1 MQPQAGILQCVLYV
15 TYCIIH
21 NSRLYIALQEQS
33 LVDIA
38 MPGQYM
44 NGEEPSQEG
53 IVFLEGISAN
63 VHVSKHYTTLD
74 CGYCRAH
81 IKDLHVLA
89 LHNNHIR
96 LSSTVKVK

>member
-1 MQPQAGILQCVLYV
+1 MQCGVSYLCMTNHTTNLLYDSSLMAV
-15 TYCIIH
+15 
-21 NSRLYIALQEQS
+21 QEQS

-63 VHVSKHYTTLD
+63 VHVSD
-74 CGYCRAH
+74 
-81 IKDLHVLA
+81 IMP
-89 LHNNHIR
+89 
-96 LSSTVKVK
+96 SSL